1 MSEFNLIKK
10 YFTRPVINTDLG
22 IGDDA
27 ALLSVRNGYQLAV
40 STDMLV
46 ASTHFFAD
54 ADAYDIGWKSLAVN
68 ISDMAAMGAAPKWA
82 TLAIALPELN
92 HKWLAEFS
100 RGIFTCAENF
110 GVELI
115 GGDTTKGPLNISIT
129 IMGEVLNGKA
139 LKRDG
144 ALPGDDIWLSGNIG
158 DAAIGLAHLQN
169 KLHPHF
175 NLDDGYIEY
184 CLNALHRPQP
194 RVNLGLALQGLAS
207 SAIDISDGL
216 LSDLGHILKASNVG
230 AEVQLPALPYSL
242 FASKHIQDKFI
253 QQCVLAGGDD
263 YELCFTAPVKSRARI
278 KALRTELNLP
288 ISLIGMIN
296 EGSSLDV
303 MDDNKQKMLI
313 VKTGY
318 DHFA

>member
-1 MSEFNLIKK
+1 
-10 YFTRPVINTDLG
+10 
-22 IGDDA
+22 
-27 ALLSVRNGYQLAV
+27 
-40 STDMLV
+40 MLV

-54 ADAYDIGWKSLAVN
+54 AAAFDIGWKALAVN
-68 ISDMAAMGAAPKWA
+68 ISDMAAMSATPKWA
-82 TLAIALPELN
+82 TLAIALPEVN
-92 HKWLAEFS
+92 SIWLAEFS

-115 GGDTTKGPLNISIT
+115 GGDTTKGPLNLSIT
-129 IMGEVLNGKA
+129 IMGEVLSGQA

-144 ALPGDDIWLSGNIG
+144 AIAGDDIWLSGNIG

-194 RVNLGLALQGLAS
+194 RVNLGLSLQGLAS
-207 SAIDISDGL
+207 SAIDVSDGL

-230 AEVQLPALPYSL
+230 AEVQLSALPYSL

-253 QQCVLAGGDD
+253 LQCVLSGGDD
-263 YELCFTAPVKSRARI
+263 YELCFTAPAKSRARI
-278 KALRTELNLP
+278 KEISAELNLP
-288 ISLIGMIN
+288 ISLIGTIK
-296 EGSSLDV
+296 EGTSLDV
-303 MDDNKQKMLI
+303 FDENQQKISLE
-313 VKTGY
+313 KKGY